1 MSKKKKTSSI
11 NEGLLQKEE
20 SNIIDIAPFLG
31 RRAGGAALS
40 GSAGAVDEAALY
52 EAQEIIYRAWESAG
66 RKQRVKLAREA
77 LGVSPDC
84 ADAYVLLAEE
94 SATSLNEAM
103 ELYQKGVEAG
113 ERVLGKDAFS
123 DDVGYFWVI
132 LEARPYMRAREGLAQ
147 CLWEKGR
154 HEEAIYH
161 YKDMLRLNPDDNQG
175 VRYICMSCLLELGQ
189 YDELWDLLNEYLED
203 DDTYWLY
210 TKALIAF
217 SREGDSETSAALLAR
232 ASHANAYVPLY
243 LLGMEKIPKRLP
255 EYVGI
260 GDESEALVYAAAN
273 LDKWKKIPG
282 ALEWLALMKQSI

>member
-11 NEGLLQKEE
+11 KEKIFPKEGG
-20 SNIIDIAPFLG
+20 NIIDIAPFIS
-31 RRAGGAALS
+31 RRAVDRAMS
-40 GSAGAVDEAALY
+40 GTFDEVDETALY

-66 RKQRVKLAREA
+66 RKQRVQLAREA
-77 LGVSPDC
+77 LGISPDC

-94 SATSLNEAM
+94 SAASLDDAM
-103 ELYQKGVEAG
+103 ELYKKGVDAG
-113 ERVLGKDAFS
+113 ERVLGKSAFA

-147 CLWEKGR
+147 CLWDKGE
-154 HEEAIYH
+154 HEEAILH

-175 VRYICMSCLLELGQ
+175 IRYICMSCLLELDR
-189 YDELWDLLNEYLED
+189 YDELWDLLSDYAGD

-210 TKALIAF
+210 TKALVSF
-217 SREGDSETSAALLAR
+217 RREGDSEGSVTLLEKAVD
-232 ASHANAYVPLY
+232 ANPHVPSY
-243 LLGMEKIPKRLP
+243 LLGTKKISRRLP

-273 LDKWKKIPG
+273 VDTWKKTPG
-282 ALEWLALMKQSI
+282 ALDWLAVRNRLL